1 MSMVQKNL
9 TNIQMQAQVWKSNS
23 NKSSLYIFKTE
34 MEKFFYKSINT
45 SGIYKIG
52 KFISVYIW
60 QKVFVR

>member
-1 MSMVQKNL
+1 MVQKNL

-52 KFISVYIW
+52 KFISVYI
-60 QKVFVR
+60 

>member
-52 KFISVYIW
+52 KFMSVYIW